1 MGVCTNKESIEI
13 VSVNNKIN
21 DNNIKN
27 EDLNNIKNNEN
38 ELSIE
43 NNNDNLDNNEVITD
57 NESGPILKLLKQNV
71 KQENI

>member
-1 MGVCTNKESIEI
+1 MGVCTTKESIKI
-13 VSVNNKIN
+13 VPVNNNIN

-27 EDLNNIKNNEN
+27 DDLNNIKNNEN

-71 KQENI
+71 KQKNI

>member
-1 MGVCTNKESIEI
+1 MGVCTTKESIKI
-13 VSVNNKIN
+13 VSVNNNIN

-27 EDLNNIKNNEN
+27 DDLNDIKNNEN

-71 KQENI
+71 KQKNI

>member
-1 MGVCTNKESIEI
+1 MGVCTTKESIEI
-13 VSVNNKIN
+13 VPVNNKIN
-21 DNNIKN
+21 DSNINND
-27 EDLNNIKNNEN
+27 DLNNIKNNEN

-71 KQENI
+71 KQKNI

>member
-13 VSVNNKIN
+13 VPVNNKIN

-27 EDLNNIKNNEN
+27 DDLNNIKNNEN

-71 KQENI
+71 KQKNI

>member
-1 MGVCTNKESIEI
+1 MGVCTTKESIKI
-13 VSVNNKIN
+13 VPVNNNIN

-27 EDLNNIKNNEN
+27 DDLNDIKNNEN

-71 KQENI
+71 KQKNI

>member
-1 MGVCTNKESIEI
+1 MGVCTTKESIKI
-13 VSVNNKIN
+13 VPVNNNIN
-21 DNNIKN
+21 DNNIN
-27 EDLNNIKNNEN
+27 NDDLNDIKNNEN

-71 KQENI
+71 KQKNI